1 MEKAK
6 HGPQHPPTLNWLA
19 ESDPFVENLTFA
31 CGFYEQVL
39 GLRKVETT
47 RDKEEG
53 KTYEYDS
60 HGHRHEV

>member
-1 MEKAK
+1 MEKADDE
-6 HGPQHPPTLNWLA
+6 PERAPELNGLV
-19 ESDPFVENLTFA
+19 ETGLFVENLAFA